1 MFGDSSFNICYNENL
16 GTLTILKKN
25 RSNAVIKIDG
35 KYGIEIWC
43 DINNIP
49 TSIIIPDAEIV
60 LGLDQQY
67 LQKLTC
73 NNT

>member
-1 MFGDSSFNICYNENL
+1 MFNNSFNICYNESLNS
-16 GTLTILKKN
+16 LTILKNN
-25 RSNAVIKIDG
+25 RNDAVKKIDG

-49 TSIIIPDAEIV
+49 TSIIIPDPDIL
-60 LGLDQQY
+60 LGLDQHY
-67 LQKLTC
+67 LKKLTC